1 MVEITAVEKE
11 KIVELAVASGASD
24 INIHKFTN
32 RSGYMVAI
40 TMNDTRKF
48 IELIEAIQE
57 NGLSDKEIE
66 FIRVIPGEE

>member
-1 MVEITAVEKE
+1 MVQITAVEKE
-11 KIVELAVASGASD
+11 KIVELAIASGASG
-24 INIHKFTN
+24 IFIHKFSN

-40 TMNDTRKF
+40 TMNDAREFVK
-48 IELIEAIQE
+48 LIEVIKE